1 MQNATKLKM
10 VGSIGL
16 EPMYLVREMDLQ
28 STVIAAIR
36 TPPKFENGGKGE
48 IRTHSSRRKRF
59 YRPPQLTISV
69 SLPQTIL
76 FSFQTTN
83 YYIQIGAESEIR
95 THVGFLL
102 GICSPMSSTTQ
113 TISAF

>member
-36 TPPKFENGGKGE
+36 TPRNSKMVAKVRFE
-48 IRTHSSRRKRF
+48 
-59 YRPPQLTISV
+59 LTN
-69 SLPQTIL
+69 P
-76 FSFQTTN
+76 
-83 YYIQIGAESEIR
+83 
-95 THVGFLL
+95 
-102 GICSPMSSTTQ
+102 
-113 TISAF
+113 